1 MLVAHRLYLAEGF
14 SHKLDEGV
22 TRLEK
27 DLSAWRG
34 VLGQAKTLP
43 LKVLATTAVNE
54 DLAVLSALLNRRGR
68 DSQTLPRLIRLA
80 LPLDEFEHSLRWPMQ
95 NEFLLAVKRV
105 EKVFTWDASSGRPVW
120 ERALMSMPLPRQKTL
135 NAYARYYEAAMRA
148 VEIPNNRLPKLHDF
162 ARTPPR
168 TPPDYF
174 VNPINNILAT
184 SPEPN
189 WDLYAG
195 LVLETDARLRVVSL
209 QARLR
214 EPSHGVTVLTR
225 IANAGL
231 SFYDPFTGLPMLW
244 NAAKRRLYSVGRD
257 GKDDDGDPK
266 LDVGV
271 TVLGR

>member
-1 MLVAHRLYLAEGF
+1 
-14 SHKLDEGV
+14 
-22 TRLEK
+22 
-27 DLSAWRG
+27 
-34 VLGQAKTLP
+34 KT
-43 LKVLATTAVNE
+43 
-54 DLAVLSALLNRRGR
+54 S
-68 DSQTLPRLIRLA
+68 
-80 LPLDEFEHSLRWPMQ
+80 
-95 NEFLLAVKRV
+95 KRYPGYR
-105 EKVFTWDASSGRPVW
+105 K
-120 ERALMSMPLPRQKTL
+120 
-135 NAYARYYEAAMRA
+135 AAIRA

-162 ARTPPR
+162 ARPPPR

-214 EPSHGVTVLTR
+214 EPSHGVIVSTR

-231 SFYDPFTGLPMLW
+231 SFYDLFTGLPMLW
-244 NAAKRRLYSVGRD
+244 NAEKGRLSCGGRV

-266 LDVGV
+266 RD
-271 TVLGR
+271 

>member
-1 MLVAHRLYLAEGF
+1 M
-14 SHKLDEGV
+14 K
-22 TRLEK
+22 
-27 DLSAWRG
+27 
-34 VLGQAKTLP
+34 
-43 LKVLATTAVNE
+43 
-54 DLAVLSALLNRRGR
+54 
-68 DSQTLPRLIRLA
+68 
-80 LPLDEFEHSLRWPMQ
+80 
-95 NEFLLAVKRV
+95 
-105 EKVFTWDASSGRPVW
+105 
-120 ERALMSMPLPRQKTL
+120 
-135 NAYARYYEAAMRA
+135 A

-195 LVLETDARLRVVSL
+195 LVLETEARLRVVSL

-214 EPSHGVTVLTR
+214 EPSHGATVLTR

-244 NAAKRRLYSVGRD
+244 NAAKGRLYSVGRD
-257 GKDDDGDPK
+257 GKDDEGDPK

-271 TVLGR
+271 TVLGP